1 MNDEQGYSH
10 ERELGRRLAR
20 LRDAAGLTQ
29 RELARRMELTQSA
42 LSRIESGQR
51 RLSAAQVSQLARIL
65 AIDPSVL
72 LEADPGDAGGLY
84 AEEMSG
90 SSQSPREPWDETGVR
105 RGNARSARADGARGR
120 AKGARGRAAS
130 PAGPA
135 ASPAVPERLA
145 AMAPALSR
153 ARRSA
158 YDPLGSAIS
167 FDESLA
173 GDLGAPAAPTPP
185 DVPRGRARPRGLEP
199 ALFAEVVRDALDVEA
214 LAGADGEPHL
224 ADFDRP
230 SPFAALPH
238 ATHADPVRLA
248 RFWRHE
254 LGAGDEGPL
263 PDLVPLL
270 EAAGVDVVHAR
281 LDGDTPHGAC
291 ALVAAPRAG
300 AAADDGAGR
309 SNAQASRSAAGRGA
323 AVGAAAAPAVRP
335 FIFINGFG
343 RPVALQRFALA
354 HEFAHL
360 ALGHGEAYDER
371 IDWSGR
377 SRHETDAN
385 AFAEEFVAPLAAV
398 RRWFEMDG
406 AAAGGGGGGGGGAA
420 PPPPPPRGAGG
431 GPPPKGERGGGGGGR
446 GVGPPPAAEAVDTV
460 VRLANH
466 FGVSFWVARYRAK
479 AAGILAGPTQLRL
492 LDQQLRAR
500 EARLISRQ
508 LFLGGLRDTLS
519 VLTAESRPGQSQNPW
534 RIAPQG
540 VRVPGRMRAQVL
552 ALFEARVVPL
562 EQAAAWLRISPREL
576 RKQLEQFG
584 AK

>member
-65 AIDPSVL
+65 AIDPGVL
-72 LEADPGDAGGLY
+72 LEADPGDADGLY

-291 ALVAAPRAG
+291 ALVAAPQAG

-406 AAAGGGGGGGGGAA
+406 AAAGSRAVA
-420 PPPPPPRGAGG
+420 RD
-431 GPPPKGERGGGGGGR
+431 
-446 GVGPPPAAEAVDTV
+446 PAAEAVDTV

>member
-29 RELARRMELTQSA
+29 RELARRMDLTQSA

-65 AIDPSVL
+65 AIDPGVL
-72 LEADPGDAGGLY
+72 LESDPTDAAGPY
-84 AEEMSG
+84 AAETIQ
-90 SSQSPREPWDETGVR
+90 SSQSSQSSQGPSEQAGAPRSS
-105 RGNARSARADGARGR
+105 ARSLRADGARARADGPRGR
-120 AKGARGRAAS
+120 AKSPRGSAAS
-130 PAGPA
+130 PAESTIVAMMSSDSPLLRMSSGDASWAESSTGGLDLA
-135 ASPAVPERLA
+135 AAPAVPTA
-145 AMAPALSR
+145 A
-153 ARRSA
+153 
-158 YDPLGSAIS
+158 
-167 FDESLA
+167 
-173 GDLGAPAAPTPP
+173 

-199 ALFAEVVRDALDVEA
+199 PIFAEVVHDALEVEA
-214 LAGADGEPHL
+214 LAGTDDEPHL
-224 ADFDRP
+224 AGFGRP

-281 LDGDTPHGAC
+281 LDSDTPHGAC

-300 AAADDGAGR
+300 AAAAGR
-309 SNAQASRSAAGRGA
+309 AASG
-323 AVGAAAAPAVRP
+323 GAAAAGGGAAANAASAAPAVVRP
-335 FIFINGFG
+335 FIFVNGFG

-406 AAAGGGGGGGGGAA
+406 EAAGSRAVAPHTAAAPHAA
-420 PPPPPPRGAGG
+420 GSPHAAAASPAAASPHN
-431 GPPPKGERGGGGGGR
+431 
-446 GVGPPPAAEAVDTV
+446 PAAETLDTV

-466 FGVSFWVARYRAK
+466 FGASFWVARYRAK
-479 AAGILAGPTQLRL
+479 AAGILSSPTQLRAV
-492 LDQQLRAR
+492 DQLLRAR
-500 EARLISRQ
+500 QAQMIPRQ

-519 VLTAESRPGQSQNPW
+519 VLTAESRPGQSKNPW
-534 RIAPQG
+534 RIAPNG

-552 ALFEARVVPL
+552 ALLEAGAVPL
-562 EQAAAWLRISPREL
+562 EQAAAWLRIEPADL

-584 AK
+584 LE

>member
-1 MNDEQGYSH
+1 VNDEQGYSH

-29 RELARRMELTQSA
+29 RELARRMDLTQSA

-65 AIDPSVL
+65 AIDPGVL
-72 LEADPGDAGGLY
+72 LEADPADAGGPFA
-84 AEEMSG
+84 AEVLQ
-90 SSQSPREPWDETGVR
+90 SSQSSPEPWDGAGAPR
-105 RGNARSARADGARGR
+105 SNARSLRAE
-120 AKGARGRAAS
+120 GARGRAA
-130 PAGPA
+130 GQRGRA
-135 ASPAVPERLA
+135 ASPTGSERLA
-145 AMAPALSR
+145 MMS
-153 ARRSA
+153 S
-158 YDPLGSAIS
+158 DS
-167 FDESLA
+167 SLA
-173 GDLGAPAAPTPP
+173 RMSSGDASWAKSFTEDLAARAAA
-185 DVPRGRARPRGLEP
+185 DVPRGRARSRGLEP
-199 ALFAEVVRDALDVEA
+199 PLFAEVVRDALEVEA
-214 LAGADGEPHL
+214 LAGTDGEPRL
-224 ADFDRP
+224 PDFGGP

-254 LGAGDEGPL
+254 LGVGDEGPL

-270 EAAGVDVVHAR
+270 EATGVDVVHAR
-281 LDGDTPHGAC
+281 LDSDTPHGAC
-291 ALVAAPRAG
+291 ALVAAPEAG
-300 AAADDGAGR
+300 GDRAAAAR
-309 SNAQASRSAAGRGA
+309 AAAARAA
-323 AVGAAAAPAVRP
+323 AVAPSRTSASAAAPAAAAAVRA
-335 FIFINGFG
+335 FVFVNGFA

-398 RRWFEMDG
+398 RRWFEMDS
-406 AAAGGGGGGGGGAA
+406 AAAGSRAVARDAA
-420 PPPPPPRGAGG
+420 ASPHTAAAS
-431 GPPPKGERGGGGGGR
+431 
-446 GVGPPPAAEAVDTV
+446 PAASPRDPATEAVDTV

-479 AAGILAGPTQLRL
+479 AAGILSSPTQLRAV
-492 LDQQLRAR
+492 DQLLRAR
-500 EARLISRQ
+500 QSQMIPRQ

-519 VLTAESRPGQSQNPW
+519 VLTAESRPGQSKNPW
-534 RIAPQG
+534 RIAPNG

-552 ALFEARVVPL
+552 ALLEAGAVPL
-562 EQAAAWLRISPREL
+562 EQAAAWLRIDPAEL
-576 RKQLEQFG
+576 RVQLEQFG
-584 AK
+584 LE

>member
-1 MNDEQGYSH
+1 
-10 ERELGRRLAR
+10 
-20 LRDAAGLTQ
+20 
-29 RELARRMELTQSA
+29 
-42 LSRIESGQR
+42 
-51 RLSAAQVSQLARIL
+51 
-65 AIDPSVL
+65 
-72 LEADPGDAGGLY
+72 
-84 AEEMSG
+84 MSP
-90 SSQSPREPWDETGVR
+90 PR
-105 RGNARSARADGARGR
+105 
-120 AKGARGRAAS
+120 RAATPARPAPRVRAAATKVRAVRPNRAQPGEPHGS
-130 PAGPA
+130 AAGPA
-135 ASPAVPERLA
+135 GHEGPAAVSSASTPVRLSPATPCWAPLRSAQALA
-145 AMAPALSR
+145 ATC
-153 ARRSA
+153 
-158 YDPLGSAIS
+158 G
-167 FDESLA
+167 
-173 GDLGAPAAPTPP
+173 PAAA

-214 LAGADGEPHL
+214 LAGASGEPHL
-224 ADFDRP
+224 ADFERT

-281 LDGDTPHGAC
+281 LDCDTPHGAC

-300 AAADDGAGR
+300 GGAGGGAPGFAAARGVAQ
-309 SNAQASRSAAGRGA
+309 SNARAPRAAAGN
-323 AVGAAAAPAVRP
+323 AAPAAPRPPAPRPPRAVRP

-343 RPVALQRFALA
+343 RPVAMQRFALA

-360 ALGHGEAYDER
+360 ALGHGEAYDEH

-406 AAAGGGGGGGGGAA
+406 AAAGSRAVA
-420 PPPPPPRGAGG
+420 RD
-431 GPPPKGERGGGGGGR
+431 
-446 GVGPPPAAEAVDTV
+446 PAAEAVDTV

-562 EQAAAWLRISPREL
+562 EQAADWLRITPREL
-576 RKQLEQFG
+576 RRQLEQFG

>member
-1 MNDEQGYSH
+1 VNDEQGYSH

-29 RELARRMELTQSA
+29 RELARRMDLTQSA

-65 AIDPSVL
+65 AIDPGVL
-72 LEADPGDAGGLY
+72 LEADPADAADPY
-84 AEEMSG
+84 AAEMIQ
-90 SSQSPREPWDETGVR
+90 SSQSSQGPRDEAGAPR
-105 RGNARSARADGARGR
+105 SNARSLGAEGARGR
-120 AKGARGRAAS
+120 TESLRSRAAS
-130 PAGPA
+130 PAG
-135 ASPAVPERLA
+135 S
-145 AMAPALSR
+145 
-153 ARRSA
+153 
-158 YDPLGSAIS
+158 G
-167 FDESLA
+167 SLA
-173 GDLGAPAAPTPP
+173 MMSSDSPLARMSNGDASWAEGSTGDLDLAAPTGPAAAAA
-185 DVPRGRARPRGLEP
+185 DVPRGRARSRGLEP
-199 ALFAEVVRDALDVEA
+199 PIFAEVVRDALEVEA
-214 LAGADGEPHL
+214 LAGADDEPHL
-224 ADFDRP
+224 AGFGRP

-254 LGAGDEGPL
+254 LGVGAEGPL

-281 LDGDTPHGAC
+281 LDSDTPHGAC
-291 ALVAAPRAG
+291 ALVPAPRAG
-300 AAADDGAGR
+300 AAAAGR
-309 SNAQASRSAAGRGA
+309 AASG
-323 AVGAAAAPAVRP
+323 GAAAAGGGAAANAASAAPAAFRAFV
-335 FIFINGFG
+335 FVNGFQ

-406 AAAGGGGGGGGGAA
+406 EAAGSRAVA
-420 PPPPPPRGAGG
+420 RD
-431 GPPPKGERGGGGGGR
+431 
-446 GVGPPPAAEAVDTV
+446 PAAETLNTV

-479 AAGILAGPTQLRL
+479 AAGILSSPTQLRAV
-492 LDQQLRAR
+492 DQLLRAHQ
-500 EARLISRQ
+500 AQMIPRQ

-519 VLTAESRPGQSQNPW
+519 VLTAESRPGQSKNPW
-534 RIAPQG
+534 RIAPNG

-552 ALFEARVVPL
+552 ALLEAGAVPL
-562 EQAAAWLRISPREL
+562 EQAAAWLRIEPADL

-584 AK
+584 VE

>member
-1 MNDEQGYSH
+1 M
-10 ERELGRRLAR
+10 
-20 LRDAAGLTQ
+20 
-29 RELARRMELTQSA
+29 
-42 LSRIESGQR
+42 
-51 RLSAAQVSQLARIL
+51 SQLARIL
-65 AIDPSVL
+65 AIDPGVL
-72 LEADPGDAGGLY
+72 LAPDPAEAGAGDPY
-84 AEEMSG
+84 AAEMML
-90 SSQSPREPWDETGVR
+90 QSPRSPQEPWDEPAAP
-105 RGNARSARADGARGR
+105 RGNARAARAEGRRGPSEGARDP
-120 AKGARGRAAS
+120 A
-130 PAGPA
+130 AGPA
-135 ASPAVPERLA
+135 GHEGPAAASSASAPVRL
-145 AMAPALSR
+145 S
-153 ARRSA
+153 
-158 YDPLGSAIS
+158 
-167 FDESLA
+167 A
-173 GDLGAPAAPTPP
+173 GDTLLGAASFGPSFGAGPPGDLAMEAP

-214 LAGADGEPHL
+214 LAGASGEPHD
-224 ADFDRP
+224 ADFERA

-300 AAADDGAGR
+300 AAAGGGAPG
-309 SNAQASRSAAGRGA
+309 AATARGA
-323 AVGAAAAPAVRP
+323 ALSNARGARAAAGGAAPGSASAARAAAPPAVRP
-335 FIFINGFG
+335 FIFVNGFG
-343 RPVALQRFALA
+343 RPVAMQRFALA

-398 RRWFEMDG
+398 RRWYEMDG
-406 AAAGGGGGGGGGAA
+406 AAAGSRAVA
-420 PPPPPPRGAGG
+420 RD
-431 GPPPKGERGGGGGGR
+431 
-446 GVGPPPAAEAVDTV
+446 PAAEAVDTV

-508 LFLGGLRDTLS
+508 IFLGGLRDTLS

-552 ALFEARVVPL
+552 ALFEARVVSL
-562 EQAAAWLRISPREL
+562 EQAADWLRITPREL
-576 RKQLEQFG
+576 RRQLEQFG